1 MFPRTLSVRNCG
13 QDNDYVYVL
22 FYSAKGRLNIDI
34 SAKFE
39 QLAREWK
46 WSRIHFGRIDVD
58 KAAMTLCELG
68 LVMLLSSRPQLGGVR
83 RLPGSLWSAECL
95 RSKLHQKGRLTRE
108 S

>member
-1 MFPRTLSVRNCG
+1 MWQRHPCHAAP

-22 FYSAKGRLNIDI
+22 FYSPKGRLNIDI

-58 KAAMTLCELG
+58 KA
-68 LVMLLSSRPQLGGVR
+68 R
-83 RLPGSLWSAECL
+83 RL
-95 RSKLHQKGRLTRE
+95 
-108 S
+108 

>member
-1 MFPRTLSVRNCG
+1 MRIRFVQLPVGPSLVLK
-13 QDNDYVYVL
+13 DNDYVYVL

-58 KAAMTLCELG
+58 KEIAP
-68 LVMLLSSRPQLGGVR
+68 SRWVFHVEEQLR
-83 RLPGSLWSAECL
+83 TN
-95 RSKLHQKGRLTRE
+95 QK
-108 S
+108 